1 MALLAKLRIPPY
13 ALRAEARTF
22 SWVSRQLEPSH
33 DAARICAPACCFWCS
48 SHCGPACCF
57 WCSSHCAPRMMLL
70 VQFAT
75 VRNLLYPQ
83 RTLIY
88 ASCRI
93 VGNPARIECGH
104 ELYPRTRSLVL
115 TI

>member
-1 MALLAKLRIPPY
+1 MLLLVQF
-13 ALRAEARTF
+13 ALRPRMLLLVQFALR
-22 SWVSRQLEPSH
+22 
-33 DAARICAPACCFWCS
+33 
-48 SHCGPACCF
+48 
-57 WCSSHCAPRMMLL
+57 PRMMLL